1 MEIRISIFI
10 GEGIMINKLVNLS
23 EKILPIAIGIIG
35 VVSREIN
42 TMLLSAIAIILFYI
56 FIITSDFIN
65 KIESM
70 EVIKHDNN

>member
-10 GEGIMINKLVNLS
+10 GEDIMINKLVNLL
-23 EKILPIAIGIIG
+23 EKILPIVILIIG

-42 TMLLSAIAIILFYI
+42 TILLSAIAIILFYI
-56 FIITSDFIN
+56 FIITNDFIH

>member
-10 GEGIMINKLVNLS
+10 GEDTMINRLVNLI

-35 VVSREIN
+35 VVSRNIN

-56 FIITSDFIN
+56 FIIINDFIN
-65 KIESM
+65 KVESM

>member
-10 GEGIMINKLVNLS
+10 GEDTMINRLVNLL

-35 VVSREIN
+35 VVSRDIN
-42 TMLLSAIAIILFYI
+42 TMLLSAIAIILYYI
-56 FIITSDFIN
+56 FIIINDFIN

>member
-10 GEGIMINKLVNLS
+10 GEGTMINILVNLI

-35 VVSREIN
+35 VVSRNIN

-56 FIITSDFIN
+56 FIIINDFIN
-65 KIESM
+65 KVESM

>member
-10 GEGIMINKLVNLS
+10 GEDTMINILVNLI

-35 VVSREIN
+35 VVSGEMN

-56 FIITSDFIN
+56 FIIINDFIN
-65 KIESM
+65 KVESM

>member
-10 GEGIMINKLVNLS
+10 GEDTMINILVNLI

-35 VVSREIN
+35 VVSREVN

-56 FIITSDFIN
+56 FIIINDFIN
-65 KIESM
+65 KVESM

>member
-10 GEGIMINKLVNLS
+10 GEDTMINILVNLL

-35 VVSREIN
+35 VVSRDIN
-42 TMLLSAIAIILFYI
+42 TMLLSAIAIILFYT
-56 FIITSDFIN
+56 FIIINDFIN
-65 KIESM
+65 KVESM

>member
-10 GEGIMINKLVNLS
+10 GDGTMINILVNLI

-35 VVSREIN
+35 VVSRNIN

-56 FIITSDFIN
+56 FIIINDFIN
-65 KIESM
+65 KVESM
-70 EVIKHDNN
+70 EVIKHDNY

>member
-1 MEIRISIFI
+1 
-10 GEGIMINKLVNLS
+10 MINRLANLL

-35 VVSREIN
+35 VVSGKIS

-56 FIITSDFIN
+56 FIIINDFIN
-65 KIESM
+65 KVESM

>member
-10 GEGIMINKLVNLS
+10 GESTMINILVNLI

-56 FIITSDFIN
+56 FIIINDFIN
-65 KIESM
+65 KVESM

>member
-10 GEGIMINKLVNLS
+10 GESTMINKLVNLI

-35 VVSREIN
+35 VVSRNIN
-42 TMLLSAIAIILFYI
+42 TMLLSAIAIILFYT
-56 FIITSDFIN
+56 FIIINDFIN
-65 KIESM
+65 KVESM

>member
-10 GEGIMINKLVNLS
+10 GEDTMINRLANLL

-35 VVSREIN
+35 VVSRNIN

-56 FIITSDFIN
+56 FIIINDFIN
-65 KIESM
+65 KVESM

>member
-1 MEIRISIFI
+1 
-10 GEGIMINKLVNLS
+10 MINTLVNLI

-35 VVSREIN
+35 VVSRNIN
-42 TMLLSAIAIILFYI
+42 TMLLSAISIILFYT
-56 FIITSDFIN
+56 FIIINDFIN

>member
-1 MEIRISIFI
+1 MEIWISIFI
-10 GEGIMINKLVNLS
+10 GENTMINILVNLI

-35 VVSREIN
+35 VVSRNIN
-42 TMLLSAIAIILFYI
+42 TMLLSAIAIILFYT
-56 FIITSDFIN
+56 FIIINDFIN

>member
-10 GEGIMINKLVNLS
+10 GEDTMINILVNLL

-56 FIITSDFIN
+56 FIIINDFIN

>member
-10 GEGIMINKLVNLS
+10 GESAMINILVNLI

-35 VVSREIN
+35 VVSRNIN

-56 FIITSDFIN
+56 FIIINDFIN
-65 KIESM
+65 KVESM

>member
-10 GEGIMINKLVNLS
+10 GEVTMINILVNLI

-35 VVSREIN
+35 VVSGEIN

-56 FIITSDFIN
+56 FIIINDFIN
-65 KIESM
+65 KVESM

>member
-1 MEIRISIFI
+1 
-10 GEGIMINKLVNLS
+10 MINKLVNLS

-42 TMLLSAIAIILFYI
+42 TMLLSAIAITLFYI

>member
-1 MEIRISIFI
+1 
-10 GEGIMINKLVNLS
+10 MINKLVNLL

-35 VVSREIN
+35 VVSGEIN
-42 TMLLSAIAIILFYI
+42 TMLLSAITIILYYI
-56 FIITSDFIN
+56 FIIINDFIY

>member
-10 GEGIMINKLVNLS
+10 GESTMINKLVNLI

-35 VVSREIN
+35 VVSRNIN

-56 FIITSDFIN
+56 FIIINDFIN
-65 KIESM
+65 KVESM

>member
-10 GEGIMINKLVNLS
+10 GESAMINILVNLI

-35 VVSREIN
+35 VVSGEIN

-56 FIITSDFIN
+56 FIIINDFIN
-65 KIESM
+65 KVESM

>member
-1 MEIRISIFI
+1 
-10 GEGIMINKLVNLS
+10 MINKLVNLI
-23 EKILPIAIGIIG
+23 EKILPISILIIG

-42 TMLLSAIAIILFYI
+42 TILLSAIAIILFYI
-56 FIITSDFIN
+56 FIITNNFIN

>member
-10 GEGIMINKLVNLS
+10 GEDTMINKLVNLI

-35 VVSREIN
+35 VVSRNIN

-56 FIITSDFIN
+56 FIIINDFIN
-65 KIESM
+65 KVESM

>member
-1 MEIRISIFI
+1 
-10 GEGIMINKLVNLS
+10 MINKLVNLS

-35 VVSREIN
+35 VVSRKIN

>member
-1 MEIRISIFI
+1 
-10 GEGIMINKLVNLS
+10 MINKLLNLF
-23 EKILPIAIGIIG
+23 EIILPIAIGIIG

-42 TMLLSAIAIILFYI
+42 TLLLSAIAIILFYT
-56 FIITSDFIN
+56 FIILNDFIN

>member
-10 GEGIMINKLVNLS
+10 GESTMINILVNLI

-35 VVSREIN
+35 VVSRNIN

-56 FIITSDFIN
+56 FIIINDFIN
-65 KIESM
+65 KVESM

>member
-1 MEIRISIFI
+1 
-10 GEGIMINKLVNLS
+10 MINILVNLL

-35 VVSREIN
+35 VVSRDIN

-56 FIITSDFIN
+56 FIIINDFIH

>member
-10 GEGIMINKLVNLS
+10 GENTMINILVNLI

-35 VVSREIN
+35 VVSRNIN
-42 TMLLSAIAIILFYI
+42 TMLLSAIAIILFYT
-56 FIITSDFIN
+56 FIIINDFIN
-65 KIESM
+65 KVESM